1 MKMKSMGGIK
11 PPSKPAMPA
20 MPAAPMRKSKGLTP
34 MAPKSSMPFKKGG
47 KAKCK

>member
-1 MKMKSMGGIK
+1 MKSMGGVK

-20 MPAAPMRKSKGLTP
+20 MAGAMKSKALTP
-34 MAPKSSMPFKKGG
+34 MAPKSRMPFKKGG